1 MPHASRQPLIA
12 ALGIVLVGATSA
24 AHGAALDTS
33 FKLQPLVS
41 GYALAG
47 ADGKTEPA
55 NSEGRCGEGKC
66 GLAMMDT
73 NKDGK
78 VSLEES
84 KAGKFSEHQFKA
96 WDKNGDGVL
105 DKTELDAMH
114 AVKGK
119 EGYCS

>member
-1 MPHASRQPLIA
+1 MPYFLRQPLIA
-12 ALGIVLVGATSA
+12 TLGIVLVGATSA
-24 AHGAALDTS
+24 ANGAAMNNS
-33 FKLQPLVS
+33 FKLEPLIS

-47 ADGKTEPA
+47 AEAKSAPA
-55 NSEGRCGEGKC
+55 NSEGKCGEGKC
-66 GLAMMDT
+66 GVPMMDA

-96 WDKNGDGVL
+96 WDKNGDGML
-105 DKTELDAMH
+105 DKSELDAMH

>member
-1 MPHASRQPLIA
+1 MSYFLRQPLIA
-12 ALGIVLVGATSA
+12 TLGIVLVGATSA
-24 AHGAALDTS
+24 ANGAATNNS
-33 FKLQPLVS
+33 FKLEPLVS

-47 ADGKTEPA
+47 ADGKSESA
-55 NSEGRCGEGKC
+55 NSEGKCGEGKC
-66 GLAMMDT
+66 GIPMMDT

-96 WDKNGDGVL
+96 WDKNGDGML
-105 DKTELDAMH
+105 EKSELDAMH